1 MPEKPVMLIT
11 GSRKGLGRHLTEH
24 YLKEGYRVVG
34 CSRGLADIQLVDY
47 QHFCLDVA
55 DELTVKKMFRSIRKD
70 YGGLDVL
77 INNAGV
83 ASMNSVLLTPLKKV
97 RELVD
102 TNLIGTFLFCRE
114 ASKLMMKSRSGRI
127 INFTTIA
134 VPLRLEGEAA
144 YGASKAGVECLTQIL
159 ARELADFGITV
170 NVIGPAALDTDLTR
184 SLPTKKLE
192 SVIAR
197 QTIKRLGR
205 LEEVANV
212 VDFFI
217 RPESE
222 FVTGQ
227 TIFLGGL

>member
-1 MPEKPVMLIT
+1 MTEKPVMLIT
-11 GSRKGLGRHLTEH
+11 GSRKGLGLHLTEH
-24 YLKEGYRVVG
+24 YLKKGFRVIG
-34 CSRGLADIQLVDY
+34 CSRGPAEIKSADY
-47 QHFCLDVA
+47 QHFCLDIA
-55 DELTVKKMFRSIRKD
+55 DEPAVKKMFSAIRKD
-70 YGGLDVL
+70 YGNLDVL

-83 ASMNSVLLTPLKKV
+83 ASMNSVLLTPLTKL

-114 ASKLMMKSRSGRI
+114 AAKLMTKRSSGRI

-144 YGASKAGVECLTQIL
+144 YGASKAGVECLTRIL
-159 ARELADFGITV
+159 AKELADFGITV

-184 SLPTKKLE
+184 SLPKKKLE
-192 SVIAR
+192 SVVAR

-212 VDFFI
+212 TDFFI